1 MGENASL
8 NGEEFSLA
16 IIKSLNTGYISTDLS
31 TQQLNFISKLLFLA
45 LLSMLSL
52 FKRIHEYLRQIL
64 KFSCC
69 KKDSM

>member
-31 TQQLNFISKLLFLA
+31 TQHVHLTFVYDTFKSMFSLLKRN
-45 LLSMLSL
+45 SWV
-52 FKRIHEYLRQIL
+52 FKANI
-64 KFSCC
+64 
-69 KKDSM
+69 